1 MGIWNIL
8 LPSLILAVLQVKL
21 SLILFVVRVA
31 VQSIDFSQWL
41 LEKHCK
47 TTVRPGYPEE
57 VSDSSGL
64 GSVVFFS
71 LLGAE
76 LSSVRRHKACKTL
89 TSLTPFHDKSFFS
102 EQSPLKWLC
111 KSILYYC
118 II

>member
-1 MGIWNIL
+1 M
-8 LPSLILAVLQVKL
+8 LQVKL
-21 SLILFVVRVA
+21 SLILFVVHVA

-102 EQSPLKWLC
+102 EQSPLKCLC

>member
-1 MGIWNIL
+1 M
-8 LPSLILAVLQVKL
+8 LQVKL

-64 GSVVFFS
+64 GSDFF
-71 LLGAE
+71 
-76 LSSVRRHKACKTL
+76 
-89 TSLTPFHDKSFFS
+89 FHCL
-102 EQSPLKWLC
+102 EQS
-111 KSILYYC
+111 
-118 II
+118 